1 MWNLNLGYIQTY
13 LQGRERDV
21 HIEKRDV
28 ETEGEREVGT
38 NWDIRIRTDIHT
50 LPCVKKLV
58 SCNLLYSTG
67 NSALCSVMT

>member
-38 NWDIRIRTDIHT
+38 NWYIRIRTDIHT
-50 LPCVKKLV
+50 LPCVKQTASRKLL
-58 SCNLLYSTG
+58 SSTG
-67 NSALCSVMT
+67 SSAQCRVMT